1 MVTSVDGI
9 TWTACTGTFPQGVF
23 GIAYNG
29 FRWVA
34 VGQTTTAN
42 SIVVSEDGI
51 AWTAVGVSGQFS
63 GGNNGRCVLWDG
75 RRWLAGGTASMLK
88 SSDGLTWDGTG
99 FSGNLLTTLSLAYN
113 GTYYIA
119 GGAGALGVDLAR
131 SLDGLTWT
139 TSGTA
144 ATFSVQCAGVASN
157 DKGTWIAVG
166 ASGGGASIV
175 RSIDNGANWTTTTGD
190 SFVSGNGVVWNGT
203 VWIATGA
210 GGGASVLVSTDDGVN
225 WTSSGVTNAFASGGN
240 SVASANIWKTY
251 PTTTTEESYLFT
263 KLINDLYAARGS
275 LHF

>member
-1 MVTSVDGI
+1 MVTSADGI
-9 TWTACTGTFPQGVF
+9 TWTACTGTIPEGVY

-34 VGQTTTAN
+34 VGATTGS

-51 AWTAVGVSGQFS
+51 AWTAVGVSGGFT
-63 GGNNGRCVLWDG
+63 GGNGGRCVLWDG
-75 RRWLAGGTASMLK
+75 RKWLAGGT
-88 SSDGLTWDGTG
+88 SSILTSTDGLTWTPSGST
-99 FSGNLLTTLSLAYN
+99 GNLASTFSLAYN

-119 GGAGALGVDLAR
+119 GGAGAGGIDLAR
-131 SLDGLTWT
+131 STDGLTWA

-144 ATFSVQCAGVASN
+144 ATFSAQCNAVASN

-166 ASGGGASIV
+166 SAGGGASIV

-190 SFVSGNGVVWNGT
+190 SFIQGFGVVWNGT

-225 WTSSGVTNAFASGGN
+225 WTSSGVTNAFVGGGY